1 MYIWPKVHRFASF
14 PFSSSQ
20 LSRPYVVAAACLSP
34 PTSRQLS
41 AQIELPPSQIGFC
54 LGSRHR
60 RPTPGAKAFADL
72 FAGEE
77 RPAEMNVAVPPQSPH
92 LRLYDFAKSAIIK
105 IFAFPYATV
114 CDLYCDGGMDTDK
127 WCDAQVGHYIGIDAS
142 ASGVNYARELWENRR
157 KPFTAEFIELDPS
170 DDGFEAQ
177 VQEKGIQAD
186 MVCCMQ
192 HLQLCFENE
201 EQAKKL
207 LNNVSSLLKPG
218 GYFFGITP
226 DSSTIWTK
234 YQKNVEASHNKGLK
248 TVPNSIRSENYTIT
262 FEVEEEKFPFF
273 GKKYQ
278 LKFASDAVFENQCL
292 VHFPTLMRL
301 SREAGLEYVE
311 IQNLTEFYDDNRTQF
326 APMLG
331 GYGASFLDARGKLVA
346 RSYDILGL
354 YSAFVFQKP
363 DPEAIPPIVTPD
375 LPDPDKGHEEEW
387 LQPQQASVED
397 GRRSHA
403 DVLPIDPEKGI
414 LGPGPADMR
423 L

>member
-1 MYIWPKVHRFASF
+1 
-14 PFSSSQ
+14 
-20 LSRPYVVAAACLSP
+20 
-34 PTSRQLS
+34 
-41 AQIELPPSQIGFC
+41 
-54 LGSRHR
+54 
-60 RPTPGAKAFADL
+60 
-72 FAGEE
+72 
-77 RPAEMNVAVPPQSPH
+77 MNVAVPPQSPH

-375 LPDPDKGHEEEW
+375 LPDPDKGHEEQEW

>member
-1 MYIWPKVHRFASF
+1 
-14 PFSSSQ
+14 
-20 LSRPYVVAAACLSP
+20 
-34 PTSRQLS
+34 
-41 AQIELPPSQIGFC
+41 
-54 LGSRHR
+54 
-60 RPTPGAKAFADL
+60 
-72 FAGEE
+72 
-77 RPAEMNVAVPPQSPH
+77 MNVAVPPPPPH
-92 LRLYDFAKSAIIK
+92 LRLCEFAKTALIK

-114 CDLYCDGGMDTDK
+114 CDLYCDGGVDTEK

-142 ASGVNYARELWENRR
+142 ALGVSDARELWESKR

-170 DDGFEAQ
+170 DDDFEARM
-177 VQEKGIQAD
+177 QEKGIQAD
-186 MVCCMQ
+186 IVCCMQ
-192 HLQLCFENE
+192 NLQLCFESE

-218 GYFFGITP
+218 GYFFGMTP

-248 TVPNSIRSENYTIT
+248 AVPNSIRSENYTIT

-278 LKFASDAVFENQCL
+278 LKFASEAVSENHCL
-292 VHFPTLMRL
+292 VHFPSLMRL
-301 SREAGLEYVE
+301 AREAGLEYVE

-331 GYGASFLDARGKLVA
+331 GYSASFLDARGKLVT

-354 YSAFVFQKP
+354 YSTFVFQKP
-363 DPEAIPPIVTPD
+363 DPDAIPPIVTPD
-375 LPDPDKGHEEEW
+375 LHDTDNAHEEEW
-387 LQPQQASVED
+387 LRRQQASADD
-397 GRRSHA
+397 GRRSLT
-403 DVLPIDPEKGI
+403 DVLPLDHEKGI